1 MREIIKAK
9 PIPNLEGWLV
19 CEFNNGEKRLVDIK
33 PSMKGIL
40 EKLHNPEEFRKVY
53 IDEEAGTVAWPED
66 LHIDPDTLY
75 NRGIAIKEV
84 ENLSKAFNDLQNS
97 DEWKDIV

>member
-1 MREIIKAK
+1 LREIIKARPL
-9 PIPNLEGWLV
+9 PILYGWLV
-19 CEFNNGEKRLVDIK
+19 CEFDNGEKRLVDIK

-40 EKLHNPEEFRKVY
+40 EDLHNPEEFRKVY

-75 NRGIAIKEV
+75 NRGIEIKEV
-84 ENLSKAFNDLQNS
+84 ENLSKAYYDLQKSGGNNRY
-97 DEWKDIV
+97 

>member
-1 MREIIKAK
+1 MREIIKARPL
-9 PIPNLEGWLV
+9 PILNGWLV
-19 CEFNNGEKRLVDIK
+19 CEFDNGEKRLVDIK

-40 EKLHNPEEFRKVY
+40 EKLHNPDEFRKVY

-75 NRGIAIKEV
+75 NRGIEIKEV
-84 ENLSKAFNDLQNS
+84 ENLSKAYYDLQKS
-97 DEWKDIV
+97 GEWKDIV